1 MKDIIALGLMGIG
14 LLILIWA
21 GWKLTQQKSFV
32 DESVTATGQVVA
44 YEYTDSSRVQRSQDT
59 SVGFAGRVDVSQAS
73 PVIRFTTQDG
83 DEIEFVSSS
92 TASVGSGETLEVLY
106 RRGSPKDAVINDF
119 FSLWGWIYLLGG
131 FGAIGVLIGVMLKFL
146 FK

>member
-1 MKDIIALGLMGIG
+1 MKDIVALGLMGLG
-14 LLILIWA
+14 LLIIIWA

-32 DESVTATGQVVA
+32 ENAIPAKGQVVA

-73 PVIRFTTQDG
+73 PVIQFHTQEG
-83 DEIEFVSSS
+83 IEVEFVSSS
-92 TASVGSGETLEVLY
+92 TASVGSGEALEVLY
-106 RRGSPKDAVINDF
+106 QPGKPKEAVINDF

-131 FGAIGVLIGVMLKFL
+131 FGAISVLVGLLLKFI
-146 FK
+146 FR